1 MLNTFK
7 TLVTDEEMLDKD
19 DMWILD
25 KMREFAQNPEALSN
39 PAAKQLIVI
48 IDRVSLELPI
58 SDWQRLSSYLFSNN
72 MVRVL
77 SRPHR

>member
-25 KMREFAQNPEALSN
+25 KMKEFAYDPEALSN
-39 PAAKQLIVI
+39 PAAKQLIVL
-48 IDRVSLELPI
+48 IDWVSPRLPS
-58 SDWQRLSSYLFSNN
+58 SDWQGLTSLSL
-72 MVRVL
+72 
-77 SRPHR
+77 